1 MKTVDDRNM
10 NMVLI
15 IESPSSTLKTDGT
28 RNDLNNSLSMLSTK
42 NSSIQNASIHDLRKL
57 DSNQSQSRPILAR
70 RMDVTTI
77 PSNRNKVKR
86 PIVIKAEYKRK
97 VESMLLQ
104 EHWKLIQKGTIR
116 KHITIQKAEK
126 FVGKLLYAKVIDQ
139 KLRSLANTTDYNLAP
154 STSGETDMEQVD
166 DS

>member
-1 MKTVDDRNM
+1 MI
-10 NMVLI
+10 L
-15 IESPSSTLKTDGT
+15 E
-28 RNDLNNSLSMLSTK
+28 
-42 NSSIQNASIHDLRKL
+42 
-57 DSNQSQSRPILAR
+57 NQSRPRPILAR
-70 RMDVTTI
+70 RMDVTAI
-77 PSNRNKVKR
+77 PSNRNKVKK

-104 EHWKLIQKGTIR
+104 EHWKLIQQGTIR
-116 KHITIQKAEK
+116 KHIAIQRAEK

-139 KLRSLANTTDYNLAP
+139 KLRSLANTNDYIAP